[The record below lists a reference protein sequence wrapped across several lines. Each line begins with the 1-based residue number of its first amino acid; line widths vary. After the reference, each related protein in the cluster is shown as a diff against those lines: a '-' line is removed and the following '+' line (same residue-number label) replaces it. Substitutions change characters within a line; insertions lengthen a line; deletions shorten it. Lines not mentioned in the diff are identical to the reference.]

1 MTEHSYVDTA
11 VGIGAGLAVKESAQK
26 LLKKPYRAYLNKYH
40 KNFFND
46 ANNQIYKDKGF
57 EAFGKSGLASKHVG
71 IIDINPAN
79 YEAEHAKLY
88 LDSERN
94 LEDFKKA
101 AEGKKAFYSPLD
113 KRVVVN
119 MDKRAHSIFHEMGH
133 AVNHTGGG
141 WGKALSTTRMFSKPV
156 AFTILGLG
164 LLGDKDSFFNENCGK
179 LTFLAC
185 TPIIA
190 EEALASKNGR
200 QMAKSLLNKDLF
212 SKLRAINYRNLGS
225 YISAAIA
232 ASIAA
237 SLAVMVKNKIAEAD

>member
-1 MTEHSYVDTA
+1 
-11 VGIGAGLAVKESAQK
+11 
-26 LLKKPYRAYLNKYH
+26 
-40 KNFFND
+40 
-46 ANNQIYKDKGF
+46 
-57 EAFGKSGLASKHVG
+57 
-71 IIDINPAN
+71 
-79 YEAEHAKLY
+79 
-88 LDSERN
+88 
-94 LEDFKKA
+94 
-101 AEGKKAFYSPLD
+101 
-113 KRVVVN
+113 

-141 WGKALSTTRMFSKPV
+141 WGKALSITRMFSKPV